1 MSRLILACA
10 FLFGMMLTATGAAT
24 AQETISDVDVA
35 AIGETV
41 LAADPEALATGLETP
56 PDDAALP
63 EGFINPPSGVPA
75 NAEIIDQFTGEVGE
89 IEGSIATVNQGFD
102 TDPEIVPGLISAGIL
117 TYIVADQEITPEA
130 LDDFEEG
137 ARESFS
143 GDMNADDSGT
153 PAAIA
158 PEGSVER
165 IDLAGGEAVVITV
178 GVAQGGVD
186 VVVQIVAV
194 PVGNTMVIGT
204 VVVADQGEVDRDVV
218 LGYAEELSLA
228 GATHLGTVAE
238 GV

>member
-10 FLFGMMLTATGAAT
+10 LLFGLMLTTSGAVA
-24 AQETISDVDVA
+24 AQETTSDVDVA

-41 LAADPEALATGLETP
+41 LTADPEALATGLETP
-56 PDDAALP
+56 PDDADLP
-63 EGFINPPSGVPA
+63 EGFINPPTGVPA
-75 NAEIIDQFTGEVGE
+75 NAEIIEQFTGAVGE
-89 IEGSIATVNQGFD
+89 IEGTIATVNHGFD
-102 TDPEIVPGLISAGIL
+102 TDADVVPGLISAGIL
-117 TYIVADQEITPEA
+117 TYIVSDEEITPEA

-137 ARESFS
+137 ASESFG
-143 GDMNADDSGT
+143 GDLTRGT

-158 PEGSVER
+158 PDGSVER
-165 IDLAGGEAVVITV
+165 IEFAGGEAVVITV

-204 VVVADQGEVDRDVV
+204 VVVADQGEVDRDLV

-228 GATHLGTVAE
+228 GATHIGAVAE
-238 GV
+238 GL